1 MGDMVV
7 DRKRRDWRR
16 VCTDFDACKRYTDP
30 NIPVKRQFVLFE
42 QAPVCHATRISMDPV
57 PRNYFYQQTLLLAW
71 LEPIFYAL
79 GPILSTSKISYVEQ
93 GSLSVNDTSLSYS

>member
-1 MGDMVV
+1 
-7 DRKRRDWRR
+7 
-16 VCTDFDACKRYTDP
+16 
-30 NIPVKRQFVLFE
+30 
-42 QAPVCHATRISMDPV
+42 MDPV

-93 GSLSVNDTSLSYS
+93 GSLSVNDTSLSYN